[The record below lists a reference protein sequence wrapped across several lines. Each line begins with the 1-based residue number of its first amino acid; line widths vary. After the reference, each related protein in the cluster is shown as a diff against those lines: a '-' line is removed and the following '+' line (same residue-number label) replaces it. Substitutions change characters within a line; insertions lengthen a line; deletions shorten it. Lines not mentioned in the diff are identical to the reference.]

1 MRANAEPKQP
11 PSTEE
16 IVAALRGPL
25 AELEARL
32 QERLREL
39 IADRQGR
46 ALKPDVPTSDV
57 LNLAQAAAYLQMKP
71 ERLRR
76 LCRANRIAFI
86 RFHRRYTF
94 KRVDLD
100 EFLAVYRH
108 PRRSVF
114 H

>member
-1 MRANAEPKQP
+1 VNEPPVTIAQIEN
-11 PSTEE
+11 S
-16 IVAALRGPL
+16 VRRVL
-25 AELEARL
+25 AEERARSEA
-32 QERLREL
+32 RLREL
-39 IADRQGR
+39 IA
-46 ALKPDVPTSDV
+46 AHKPAPVSDV
-57 LNLAQAAAYLQMKP
+57 LTLAEAAAYLQMKP